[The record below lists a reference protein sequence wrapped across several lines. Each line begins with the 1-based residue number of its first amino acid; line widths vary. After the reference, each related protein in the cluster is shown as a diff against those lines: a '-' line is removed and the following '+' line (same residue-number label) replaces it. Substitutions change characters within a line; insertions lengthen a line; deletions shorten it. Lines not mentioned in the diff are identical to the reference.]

1 MVGHALD
8 FEYISPERRQ
18 ELEMD
23 FNSSAAKPLVSND
36 IKHKKWTCDMY
47 GVRSRLQVQ
56 RDVKLYNWK
65 DDKNWDNAGA
75 QVVVSY
81 AVEKNTL
88 VGRTERFEDQVKMKA
103 NGQLISQLS
112 LVSPNREVVAYSVC
126 KSL

>member
-23 FNSSAAKPLVSND
+23 FNSSAVKPLISNE

-47 GVRSRLQVQ
+47 GVRTRLQVQ

-65 DDKNWDNAGA
+65 DDNSWKNDGA
-75 QVVVSY
+75 QVIVSY
-81 AVEKNTL
+81 TPEKDVL
-88 VGRTERFEDQVKMKA
+88 VGRTERFEDQVKLKA
-103 NGQLISQLS
+103 DGRLISQLS
-112 LVSPNREVVAYSVC
+112 LVKPNREVIAYSVC